1 MKRILLVDDEADIR
15 EAVKKKL
22 VQENYEVITA
32 SEGHEVLNICKTNN
46 PDLVILDVA
55 IPRINGYEI
64 CERIKQDSETKNIPV
79 LFVTG
84 KELNPK
90 GIIERCNTLGAYGF
104 IRKPC
109 AITEILAKIKEILG

>member
-1 MKRILLVDDEADIR
+1 MKRILLVDDELDIR
-15 EAVKKKL
+15 EEVKKKL
-22 VQENYEVITA
+22 VKENYEVITA
-32 SEGHEVLNICKTNN
+32 SEGYEALSRCKADN

-64 CERIKQDSETKNIPV
+64 CERIKQDSGTRNIPV

-84 KELNPK
+84 KELDSK
-90 GIIERCNTLGAYGF
+90 GIIERCDTLGAHGF

-109 AITEILAKIKEILG
+109 TMAEILGKIKEILG

>member
-1 MKRILLVDDEADIR
+1 MKRILLVDDEVDIR
-15 EAVKKKL
+15 EEVKKKL
-22 VQENYEVITA
+22 IKENYEVITA
-32 SEGHEVLNICKTNN
+32 SEGYEVLNICKTNN

-55 IPRINGYEI
+55 IPHINGYEI

-84 KELNPK
+84 KELDSK
-90 GIIERCNTLGAYGF
+90 GIMKRCNALGAHGF

-109 AITEILAKIKEILG
+109 TITEILGKIKEILG